1 MLSKGKEG
9 KNFRPLTADCPHI
22 IGNSGIGDG
31 FGILGNSGYITTTAN
46 HASLAASQSDATDTI
61 RQHAKDVGTSTA
73 SIKAVITRVDND
85 ALQLLADPTNTN
97 LIPEIVSLSDHAYH
111 GFDQNGNGTIEPVV
125 GEAGALT
132 AYTQGQLMALL
143 NLS

>member
-1 MLSKGKEG
+1 MLVEPAAERVGCHGAASE
-9 KNFRPLTADCPHI
+9 RPFDGTAREHRRVLQRADRE
-22 IGNSGIGDG
+22 DD
-31 FGILGNSGYITTTAN
+31 TA
-46 HASLAASQSDATDTI
+46 AASQSDATDTI

-125 GEAGALT
+125 GKLVR
-132 AYTQGQLMALL
+132 
-143 NLS
+143 